1 MAGFDNQGALMGNW
15 HKCPN
20 ILTDKLVGEVVSPN
34 AGWIILNV
42 WRLTEGMNGRKE
54 ASIPTERFMNLLK
67 LKKKHT
73 AYKFVQEAIDSGLI
87 LVRKERGMVNVYSI
101 NKQCQLWSLDD
112 EVGTELDTSGNEG
125 SAENSTYLGTKKG
138 TRVVPKKGTGVGTKN
153 GTLIK
158 TKENIKENTKDKEV
172 IEPKKVNPVTDQANS
187 LIDYWNDNHGKGD
200 KANVKNAVWID
211 TVKSRLKT
219 FTEEEIRTA
228 MQSIISSNWHQQNKQ
243 VLIKNAIDSNKR
255 CEQAI
260 SKFSQVATAKTIDRS
275 TDKLAV
281 NNNWGGAN
289 KSNIVAAN
297 STIED
302 MLGDNA

>member
-1 MAGFDNQGALMGNW
+1 MSGFDNQGAIMGNW

-20 ILTDKLVGEVVSPN
+20 ILTDRLVGQVVSPN

-54 ASIPTERFMNLLK
+54 ALIPTERFMSLLDI
-67 LKKKHT
+67 KKKAT
-73 AYKFVQEAIDSGLI
+73 AYKFVQEAVDSGLI
-87 LVRKERGMVNVYSI
+87 TVRKQRGMVNVYSI
-101 NKQCQLWSLDD
+101 NKACPLWTI
-112 EVGTELDTSGNEG
+112 EYEAGTEIEPSTILG
-125 SAENSTYLGTKKG
+125 STDNSTNL
-138 TRVVPKKGTGVGTKN
+138 VPKKGTGVGTKK

-158 TKENIKENTKDKEV
+158 KERNIKESNKETESDKPRKDDSLTK
-172 IEPKKVNPVTDQANS
+172 TANS
-187 LIDYWNDNHGKGD
+187 LVDYWNDNHGKGAN
-200 KANVKNAVWID
+200 ANVKHAVWID
-211 TVKSRLKT
+211 TVKTRLKT

-228 MQSIISSNWHQQNKQ
+228 MQSVINSNWHQQKNQ

-255 CEQAI
+255 CGEAI
-260 SKFSQVATAKTIDRS
+260 SKFNQSAAPKVIDRS

>member
-1 MAGFDNQGALMGNW
+1 MSGFDNQGALMGNW

-87 LVRKERGMVNVYSI
+87 LVKKERGMVNVYSI

-112 EVGTELDTSGNEG
+112 EVGTELDTSCNYG
-125 SAENSTYLGTKKG
+125 SAENSTYLGTKKD
-138 TRVVPKKGTGVGTKN
+138 TRVVPKKDTGVGTKN

-158 TKENIKENTKDKEV
+158 TKENIKENTKETEEV
-172 IEPKKVNPVTDQANS
+172 KAKKVNPLTEQANA
-187 LIDYWNDNHGKGD
+187 LIDYWNDNHGKGA
-200 KANVKNAVWID
+200 KANVKHAVWID
-211 TVKSRLKT
+211 TVKTRLKT
-219 FTEEEIRTA
+219 FSEEEIRTA
-228 MQSIISSNWHQQNKQ
+228 MQSVINSNWHQQKNQ

-255 CEQAI
+255 CGEAI
-260 SKFSQVATAKTIDRS
+260 SKFNQSAAPKKIDRS
-275 TDKLAV
+275 TDGLAV
-281 NNNWGGAN
+281 NKQWEGAH

-297 STIED
+297 TNIDD
-302 MLGDNA
+302 MLGA